1 MQYCEDEEPTQ
12 NLSIPA
18 GGILCVI
25 TGRFLCSPDQYQTIL
40 ESILEARPD
49 MIQLREKD
57 EKGLPAVSDRVF
69 YEEGCWL
76 RGRCREKGILLI
88 VDDRLDMAMALDA
101 DGVHLGRKDLPLWV
115 ARRLWNQKKLY
126 GISVG
131 SIEEAQQA
139 ELQGASYLGY
149 GAVFP
154 TKTKQDIRPN
164 NLEGLEAVCKAV
176 RIPVLAIG
184 GIGMDQVPQVMKRGC
199 AGIAVVS
206 AVWKAPHPGV
216 MVRTIKNLMTETWG
230 CKKK

>member
-1 MQYCEDEEPTQ
+1 MRPFETEESIQ
-12 NLSIPA
+12 NLSLPER
-18 GGILCVI
+18 GLLCVI
-25 TGRFLCSPDQYQTIL
+25 TSRFLCASDRYQTIL
-40 ESILEARPD
+40 ENILEARPD

-126 GISVG
+126 GVSVG
-131 SIEEAQQA
+131 NIEEAQQA

-154 TKTKQDIRPN
+154 TKTKQDTRPN

-184 GIGMDQVPQVMKRGC
+184 GIGLDRVPLVMERGC
-199 AGIAVVS
+199 AGVAVVS
-206 AVWKAPHPGV
+206 AVWNAPHPGV

-230 CKKK
+230 YKKE